1 MVYIRSRK
9 FCCCL
14 PVRFGVFCEAL
25 IGLAIGGLF
34 SVGGWIVVHDMMK
47 GTLNPPLSGNERTAA
62 WILSVVSTLIFL
74 ISLGGL
80 VGSLWKIL
88 SLVGLYAGAITFATV
103 LDIAAGI
110 YVIYQLFHGEGA
122 SDISKCEANAGT
134 GVNKDFTSFAC
145 NASFK
150 TARVVVVVIYAL
162 FWLFSIYGCHIAF
175 EYVGQLREE
184 KENGG
189 DSEKRG
195 GAAPNVTIV
204 NTPYPF
210 AAAPNTMGPR

>member
-1 MVYIRSRK
+1 MTLQRST
-9 FCCCL
+9 
-14 PVRFGVFCEAL
+14 
-25 IGLAIGGLF
+25 
-34 SVGGWIVVHDMMK
+34 
-47 GTLNPPLSGNERTAA
+47 TLGELTSRLRLS
-62 WILSVVSTLIFL
+62 
-74 ISLGGL
+74 L

-162 FWLFSIYGCHIAF
+162 FWLFSICTS
-175 EYVGQLREE
+175 L
-184 KENGG
+184 
-189 DSEKRG
+189 
-195 GAAPNVTIV
+195 
-204 NTPYPF
+204 
-210 AAAPNTMGPR
+210 